1 MISIR
6 YLYDS
11 ITILRDNAMN
21 FSIRLNDDYSER
33 VQYNNPDYPIYIRRD
48 LLSGY
53 PEYRAPEH
61 WHDDIEFLCV
71 LSGSMKYN
79 VNGDITE
86 LEEGDGIF
94 VNAGQMHFGFS
105 DEAQECDFICILLH
119 PMLLSSLPAYENDFI
134 KPLLENS
141 RLPFLKLHSDT
152 DWHHEILSRLR
163 LIYHVR
169 DSAFA
174 PLEVLSSFAAIW
186 AQMVRHLPDG
196 NRKKSRKSQDLLII
210 KNMAGFIQNNYR
222 KKISLAE
229 IAASGAVGQSK
240 CCRLFARYFS
250 RTPNEYLTHYR
261 LRKSMELLQDTDMTV
276 TEIALSTGFGSA
288 SYYAETFR
296 RKLGTSPK
304 EYRNMKASGAAV
316 CR

>member
-1 MISIR
+1 
-6 YLYDS
+6 
-11 ITILRDNAMN
+11 MN
-21 FSIRLNDDYSER
+21 SSIRLNDDYSER
-33 VQYNNPDYPIYIRRD
+33 VQYNNPDYPIYIRRG

-53 PEYRAPEH
+53 PEYRAPDH

-71 LSGSMKYN
+71 LSGRMKYN

-94 VNAGQMHFGFS
+94 VNARQMHFGFS
-105 DEAQECDFICILLH
+105 DEEQECDFFCILLH
-119 PMLLSSLPAYENDFI
+119 PVLLSSLPAYENDFI
-134 KPLLENS
+134 KPLLRNS
-141 RLPFLKLHSDT
+141 RLPFLKLRSDT
-152 DWHHEILSRLR
+152 GWHREILSRLY
-163 LIYHVR
+163 LIYHNR
-169 DSAFA
+169 ESSLA
-174 PLEVLSSFAAIW
+174 PLEVLSAFAAIW
-186 AQMVRHLPDG
+186 AQLSRHLPDSD
-196 NRKKSRKSQDLLII
+196 RKKPRKSQDLLII
-210 KNMAGFIQNNYR
+210 KNMVRFIQTNYR

-261 LRKSMELLQDTDMTV
+261 LRKSMELLHDPDMTV

-296 RKLGTSPK
+296 RKLGKSPK
-304 EYRNMKASGAAV
+304 EYRNSEKQCSTVRQAV
-316 CR
+316 PDAQRPEPQQ